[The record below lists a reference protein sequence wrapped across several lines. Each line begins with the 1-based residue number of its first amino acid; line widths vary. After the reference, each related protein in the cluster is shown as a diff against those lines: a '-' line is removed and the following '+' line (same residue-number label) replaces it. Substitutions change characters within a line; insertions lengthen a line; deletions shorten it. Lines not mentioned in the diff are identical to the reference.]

1 MYNAKKSDW
10 LVSGNYVYCVSF
22 RLDLLIQSLAA
33 AIIVQIV
40 YLLTV
45 NPTIVGGDNGE
56 VMTSAIQLGTAHP
69 PGISW

>member
-10 LVSGNYVYCVSF
+10 LVSGNYVYCVSI

-69 PGISW
+69 PGISC

>member
-22 RLDLLIQSLAA
+22 QLDLLIQSLAA

-40 YLLTV
+40 YLFTV

>member
-10 LVSGNYVYCVSF
+10 LVSGNYVHCVSIQF
-22 RLDLLIQSLAA
+22 DLLIQSLAA
-33 AIIVQIV
+33 AIIVQAI

-69 PGISW
+69 PGI